1 MDCSLLNLR
10 YEKELG
16 MKVLITGATG
26 LVGNE
31 LVSLLL
37 KNGVHINYLTTSENK
52 LQNEANYKGF
62 LWNPDK
68 GDIDED
74 SLEDVDTIIHLAGA
88 SISKRWTDSYKQ
100 EILESRVLSTT
111 LLHGILKNKPNKV
124 SHFISASAIGIYPD
138 SLDKVYSEDDS
149 EFDNSFLSHVVQ
161 RWETAVDRIKTLNIK
176 VSKIRTGLVLSGKG
190 GVLKEL
196 SGPIRYGMGVAFGSG
211 KQMQSWIHLFD
222 LVNIYYFVLKNE
234 LEGIYNA
241 VAPYPV
247 TNNELVKQI
256 AKVMKKPLFI
266 PNIPKFIMEMTLGEM
281 HVLLFASQNVS
292 AKKIISAGYQFKY
305 LSLEKA
311 LKAELM

>member
-1 MDCSLLNLR
+1 MLNLR

-74 SLEDVDTIIHLAGA
+74 ALEDVDVIIHLAGA
-88 SISKRWTDSYKQ
+88 PISKRWTDSYKQ

-111 LLHGILKNKPNKV
+111 LLHSALKNKPNNV

-190 GVLKEL
+190 GVLKEI
-196 SGPIRYGMGVAFGSG
+196 SEPIRFAMGTAFGSG
-211 KQMQSWIHLFD
+211 KQMQSWIHICD
-222 LVNIYYFVLKNE
+222 LVNIYYYVLKNE

-247 TNNELVKQI
+247 TNKELVKKI
-256 AKVMKKPLFI
+256 SKVMKKPFFM
-266 PNIPKFIMEMTLGEM
+266 PNIPKFVMEMILGEM
-281 HVLLFASQNVS
+281 HMLLFVSQNVS
-292 AKKIISAGYQFKY
+292 AKKIISEGYQFKY

-311 LKAELM
+311 LKAELT